1 MLSRIF
7 LSLGVLFLV
16 ALVPAVA
23 QNVPAK
29 PPKAEPGKPIPVMT
43 DITEGLK
50 LIDEIDPAKVEP
62 AYQSQP
68 DASQVV
74 DILGQAARVLP
85 PGDKAKAISYILG
98 KGKGLAPG
106 KSYILTIEYPN
117 DVPRTMFVANRGSDY
132 ERGWATGPT
141 FGDVRSQYTEAT
153 VESLNYPQSGQWET
167 YKQYFQLLNR
177 FQGIKGA
184 RDKKIGSR
192 PGRPEDGFNVV
203 IFQAKQINDPRS
215 EGAAIGKIRLYE
227 VPDPNKLAATINYPP
242 DGLPRRHIFWREE
255 MADLT
260 IQGKGEDN
268 GVDDSI
274 DWFLAKMKMAKI
286 LGINTFTKDL
296 LEFGFNQ
303 GWETGDQ
310 NWVMNAQPPNVDL
323 WNRLVPVATA
333 EGLEVLPYYE
343 YKGAIGL
350 APDSLAKQRRAHKL
364 YHGKT
369 GENYT
374 GVYWTEPHNADL
386 TDPDTLEDAKRLL
399 DKTVVEL
406 KEQGDFAGVAFRTR
420 NNHLPVSFS
429 EDAIARF
436 KTDNAADEQAQTA
449 TQMALII
456 SFQGDKALYNKYIE
470 WWFKKRAEFFT
481 ALRDYLREKL
491 GRNDVQVIFIPWVSE
506 TIPVVHN
513 PEQPGGHAGVV
524 TDDVAWWR
532 AYAEPIQ
539 NGWWRWH
546 LNPSSYN
553 DIVANDWYGQVLV
566 ERSHDTEKGEGWH
579 SAPTADPENYQNIED
594 VTIAYPI
601 GRQLTVANPK
611 NLEKFRSA
619 KGGLTVVRF
628 YPLNEESEN
637 DKAEPSPFDHLIGY
651 LSVDVDRAGP
661 HMVLDQ
667 ARAVAFGGPTN
678 IAYLS
683 GSSWSTGFP
692 EVLRR
697 FNQAFLA
704 VPALPSKIVEGASS
718 DPEVVVRET
727 TTPKDGTYYYVVN
740 TAMGR
745 KTGVTVKFPAK
756 GAITNLVTNTRE
768 AGEEL
773 KLDLDSADL
782 RAYRVGP

>member
-1 MLSRIF
+1 MLSRPILA
-7 LSLGVLFLV
+7 LSFGFFA
-16 ALVPAVA
+16 ALAMASA
-23 QNVPAK
+23 QNVPAP

-43 DITEGLK
+43 DITAGLK
-50 LIDEIDPAKVEP
+50 LIDEVDPAKAAP
-62 AYQSQP
+62 AYESAP
-68 DASQVV
+68 DVSEVADV
-74 DILGQAARVLP
+74 LGRPARLLP
-85 PGDKAKAISYILG
+85 PGDKAKAISYIIG

-106 KSYILTIEYPN
+106 KAYILTIDYPN
-117 DVPRTMFVANRGSDY
+117 DVPRTIFVANRGSDH
-132 ERGWATGPT
+132 ERGWATGPA
-141 FGDVRSQYTEAT
+141 FGDVRSQFTEAT

-167 YKQYFQLLNR
+167 YKEYFQLLNR
-177 FQGIKGA
+177 FQEIKGA
-184 RDKKIGSR
+184 RDKKEGAR

-203 IFQAKQINDPRS
+203 IFQAKQLNDPRS

-255 MADLT
+255 MADLA
-260 IQGKGEDN
+260 IQGKGDDN
-268 GVDDSI
+268 AVDNSV
-274 DWFLAKMKMAKI
+274 DWYIPKMKMAKI

-323 WNRLVPVATA
+323 WNRLVPAATA

-343 YKGAIGL
+343 YKGAIGMS
-350 APDSLAKQRRAHKL
+350 PDSLGKQRRAKKL
-364 YHGKT
+364 YHGKK

-406 KEQGDFAGVAFRTR
+406 KEQGNFAGVAFRTR
-420 NNHLPVSFS
+420 NNHLPISFS
-429 EDAIARF
+429 DEAISRF
-436 KTDNAADEQAQTA
+436 KADNASDEQAQTA
-449 TQMALII
+449 SQDTLIA
-456 SFQGDKALYNKYIE
+456 SFEGDKALYNKYLD

-491 GRNDVQVIFIPWVSE
+491 DRKDVQVVFIPWVSE

-513 PEQPGGHAGVV
+513 PEQPNGHAGVV
-524 TDDVAWWR
+524 TDDMAWWKS
-532 AYAEPIQ
+532 YASPITD
-539 NGWWRWH
+539 GWWRWH
-546 LNPSSYN
+546 LNPTNIN
-553 DIVANDWYGQVLV
+553 DITSANWYGSILTDHGND
-566 ERSHDTEKGEGWH
+566 SINGEGWH
-579 SAPTADPENYQNIED
+579 SAPTADPENYQKIED
-594 VTIAYPI
+594 VTLAYPI
-601 GRQLTVANPK
+601 GRQLAVANPE
-611 NLEKFRSA
+611 NLEKFHSA
-619 KGGLTVVRF
+619 NGLTVVRF
-628 YPLNEESEN
+628 YPLNEEHE
-637 DKAEPSPFDHLIGY
+637 DPGVTPSPFDHLIGY

-667 ARAVAFGGPTN
+667 ARAVAYGGPTN

-704 VPALPSKIVEGASS
+704 VPALDSTRVENAAS

-727 TTPKDGTYYYVVN
+727 KTPKDGTYYYVVN
-740 TAMGR
+740 TSMNR
-745 KTGVTVKFPAK
+745 KTGVTVNLPAK
-756 GAITNLVTNTRE
+756 GAVMNLVTNTKE
-768 AGEEL
+768 AVAPL
-773 KLDLDSADL
+773 KVDLDSAEL